1 MTTVQYI
8 SAAWCKRCH
17 VVKPDVVRYCT
28 IAGADLTILDF
39 EEMEEEEKA
48 KIASLPE
55 IRMKNGDDWVIFTS
69 SQLEEWKTAITH
81 TAVITTDF

>member
-55 IRMKNGDDWVIFTS
+55 IRMKIGDAWIIFTS
-69 SQLEEWKTAITH
+69 AQLEEWKTAITH

>member
-1 MTTVQYI
+1 MPTVRYI

-17 VVKPDVVRYCT
+17 DVKPEVTRYCT

-39 EEMEEEEKA
+39 DELEEEEKA

-55 IRMKNGDDWVIFTS
+55 IHMKIGDDWVTYTS
-69 SQLEEWKTAITH
+69 ARLEEWKTAITH
-81 TAVITTDF
+81 SAVITTDF

>member
-1 MTTVQYI
+1 MTTVHYI

-55 IRMKNGDDWVIFTS
+55 IRMKIVDNWVVFTS
-69 SQLEEWKTAITH
+69 AQMEEWKTAITH